1 MRGEGYE
8 GPGEGG
14 VEVEFARLQRLTQRH
29 GVETKQ
35 GTVSPNLNYRAF
47 HSFISMHIINVNIT
61 KL

>member
-35 GTVSPNLNYRAF
+35 GTVPPNLNYR
-47 HSFISMHIINVNIT
+47 T
-61 KL
+61 ET